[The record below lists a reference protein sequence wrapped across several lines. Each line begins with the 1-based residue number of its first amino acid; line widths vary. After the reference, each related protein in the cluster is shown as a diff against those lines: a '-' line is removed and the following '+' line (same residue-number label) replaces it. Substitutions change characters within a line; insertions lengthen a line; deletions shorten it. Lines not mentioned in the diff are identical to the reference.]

1 MTNIP
6 MLSANG
12 PARHPRKAA
21 AALSMLL
28 AIAGWATLPATA
40 ATDTAQTAT
49 VPKTGAKAAPPA
61 KPAKP
66 ATPRQQLKSEAG
78 SLALA
83 TATVELIT
91 DAQLDIA
98 ARVLTGSAD
107 CEFNQQ
113 ITVLPVD
120 GQPGHFSVSHKKQT
134 WRMVPQETQTG
145 AVRLED
151 KAAGIVWLQIPTK
164 SMLMNAKIGQRLVD
178 ACTHAEQRAAVSAV
192 AGAANSLGIVR
203 TAAAVGAVGA
213 ASAASAAQ

>member
-1 MTNIP
+1 MTTVP
-6 MLSANG
+6 MLSAND
-12 PARHPRKAA
+12 PARHPRKTAA
-21 AALSMLL
+21 AQSATLAVLL
-28 AIAGWATLPATA
+28 ALTGWAALPAAA
-40 ATDTAQTAT
+40 ATDTPQPIAA
-49 VPKTGAKAAPPA
+49 PKAGAKTAPAA

-66 ATPRQQLKSEAG
+66 ATPRQQLKSEAS

-120 GQPGHFSVSHKKQT
+120 GQPGHFSVNHKKQT

-178 ACTHAEQRAAVSAV
+178 ACTHSEQRAALAAV
-192 AGAANSLGIVR
+192 TGAANSLGIVR
-203 TAAAVGAVGA
+203 TAAPA
-213 ASAASAAQ
+213 AAASAAQ